1 MKKILFIVDDLGKGG
16 AEKITLELAHTLS
29 KNENLVTLAVLNSS
43 KNTLVVDSSI
53 EYIDLNINLKFAF
66 GKLWKAKKLSKNEQA
81 TVTSLINE
89 RSFDLIILGFHNG
102 YYLGSYL
109 TQKENVWYWIHG
121 DLLEFRKFNNPLK
134 RIKEYIR
141 FFKNKYK
148 FANLFKNK
156 NLITV
161 NRDLEAK
168 AKIYAQPNSTVTI
181 ANGVQI
187 SEDLIARSKYT
198 EKKWDVIF
206 VGRLVPIKQVD
217 HAIKAFALSNVSGKM
232 AIVGDG
238 SERQKL
244 EALTKE
250 LNISDR
256 VDFLGW
262 VDEPHTLMLQSK
274 CLIMSSLYEG
284 SPVTLAEAIAL
295 GVPIISYNSS
305 AGIADL
311 FTLDTAKFGL
321 VPKQNIKALSS
332 ALEKCVQNPY
342 KYNQECINKVCM
354 QNMKKQ
360 ILNLNS
366 LTKIKLHDNAPLNNR
381 N

>member
-1 MKKILFIVDDLGKGG
+1 MTEKMSKILFIIDHLGCGG
-16 AEKITLELAHTLS
+16 AERITLQLAEYLAAHEHS
-29 KNENLVTLAVLNSS
+29 IHLAVLNGRLNYYHCTANVAYTDLQLCESFAYGKMW
-43 KNTLVVDSSI
+43 KNKVLSPDERTKIDTL
-53 EYIDLNINLKFAF
+53 LANN
-66 GKLWKAKKLSKNEQA
+66 
-81 TVTSLINE
+81 
-89 RSFDLIILGFHNG
+89 FDLIITGYNNG
-102 YYLGSYL
+102 HWLAPYLKG
-109 TQKENVWYWIHG
+109 NVWHWIHG

-134 RIKEYIR
+134 QIKEHIR
-141 FFKNKYK
+141 FFKNKRK
-148 FANLFKNK
+148 FSKLFKNR

-161 NRDLEAK
+161 NRDLESK
-168 AKIYAQPNSTVTI
+168 AQIYAQPKSTVTI
-181 ANGVQI
+181 ANGVQV
-187 SEDLIARSKYT
+187 SDNLIAQAPYT

-217 HAIKAFALSNVSGKM
+217 HAIKAFSMSNLSGKM

-295 GVPIISYNSS
+295 GIPVISYDSS
-305 AGIADL
+305 AGITDL

-321 VPKQNIKALSS
+321 VPKQNIRALSS

-342 KYNQECINKVCM
+342 KYNQECIDKVCM
-354 QNMKKQ
+354 DNMQKK
-360 ILNLNS
+360 ILQLC
-366 LTKIKLHDNAPLNNR
+366 D
-381 N
+381 